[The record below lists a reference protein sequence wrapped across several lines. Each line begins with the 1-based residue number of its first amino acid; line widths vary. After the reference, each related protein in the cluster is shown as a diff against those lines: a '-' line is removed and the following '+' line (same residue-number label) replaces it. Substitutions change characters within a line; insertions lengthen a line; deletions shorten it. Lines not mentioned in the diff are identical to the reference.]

1 MGCVNKAPLAER
13 RYSNIDRIYQ
23 LPRPQPPGALVII
36 HLENAIRR
44 GQTYYE
50 WIAFFFDTNAYVDD
64 LPLNTSEEVC
74 SKQCW
79 RHGHLHLTV
88 ATVDSYTGA
97 HVER

>member
-1 MGCVNKAPLAER
+1 MGWRC

-64 LPLNTSEEVC
+64 LPLNTSPEVC
-74 SKQCW
+74 ARHLSAAAAQSLSPADPQPLKQSIRPW
-79 RHGHLHLTV
+79 DRADRL
-88 ATVDSYTGA
+88 
-97 HVER
+97 